1 VLAFRQLN
9 HFTDDAP
16 TQVNAAVQLRS
27 YKIGQYNGEY
37 MSQIEVEERY
47 WLAEKWTASLF
58 LGIACTYGGSRSCS
72 DSANLY
78 PAGGVGVQYVL
89 KPKEGI
95 VLNLEYAQGKDDNYG
110 SYLKMGYA
118 Y

>member
-1 VLAFRQLN
+1 
-9 HFTDDAP
+9 
-16 TQVNAAVQLRS
+16 VNAPVQLRG

-37 MSQIEVEERY
+37 MSHIEVEERY
-47 WLAEKWTASLF
+47 RIAEKFTASLF
-58 LGIACTYGGSRSCS
+58 LGIACTYGGGRSCS

-78 PAGGVGVQYVL
+78 PAGGVGVQYIL

-95 VLNLEYAQGKDDNYG
+95 VMNLEYAAGKDSNYG
-110 SYLKMGYA
+110 FYLKMGYA